1 MNAINSI
8 MLPKIQLNMKKI
20 ITQNNKVYDNIC
32 HVVKRCTF
40 QTKLYGGENTRME
53 TLIAH
58 SLRSN
63 VIESHYGCVLV
74 TNYAICMQSTTCDN
88 KRCSPHL
95 RPVFL
100 PIMS

>member
-1 MNAINSI
+1 
-8 MLPKIQLNMKKI
+8 MLSKDAHFK
-20 ITQNNKVYDNIC
+20 QNYM
-32 HVVKRCTF
+32 
-40 QTKLYGGENTRME
+40 GGENTRME